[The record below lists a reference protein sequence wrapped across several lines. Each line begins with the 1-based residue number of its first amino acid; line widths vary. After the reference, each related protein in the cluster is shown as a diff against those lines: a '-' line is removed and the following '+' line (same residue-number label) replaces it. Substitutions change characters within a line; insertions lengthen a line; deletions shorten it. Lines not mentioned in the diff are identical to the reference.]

1 MPATWI
7 SFERHYSDRFD
18 RRGRAKTAW
27 TLEPEVLTMKRR
39 FFTRLSILTL
49 GLGFGIASGAL
60 EPEIKLTPI
69 KFDSFLKTIKD
80 KNQDKY
86 TLVDV
91 WATWCGPCKENFP
104 HLVEMHKKYSSKGLV
119 AVSLSLDDPTKP
131 KALAEA
137 LAFLKEKKAE
147 FPNFVLDEEQADA
160 FDKLNVNAIPAVLL
174 FGPDGKEI
182 KRFTLD
188 DPNHQFT
195 YDDVEK
201 EIAKLLEKK

>member
-1 MPATWI
+1 
-7 SFERHYSDRFD
+7 
-18 RRGRAKTAW
+18 
-27 TLEPEVLTMKRR
+27 MKRR
-39 FFTRLSILTL
+39 FFTRLSVLSL
-49 GLGFGIASGAL
+49 ALGFGAFSSGDL
-60 EPEIKLTPI
+60 DPEIKLTPI
-69 KFDSFLKTIKD
+69 KFDDFLKTIKD
-80 KNQDKY
+80 KNKDKY
-86 TLVDV
+86 TVVDI

-104 HLVEMHKKYSSKGLV
+104 HLVEMHKKYAGKGLA

-147 FPNFVLDEEQADA
+147 FANFVLDEEQADA

-174 FGPDGKEI
+174 FGPDGKEL

-195 YDDVEK
+195 YEDVEK
-201 EIAKLLEKK
+201 EISKLLEKK